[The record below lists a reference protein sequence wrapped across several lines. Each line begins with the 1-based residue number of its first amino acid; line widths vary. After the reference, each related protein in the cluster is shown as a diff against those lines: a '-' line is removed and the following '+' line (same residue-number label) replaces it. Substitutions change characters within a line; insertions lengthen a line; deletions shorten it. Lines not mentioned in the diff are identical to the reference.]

1 MKLHITNYEQTMN
14 YSWELDS
21 GHIFAN
27 YVVNTSPI
35 CIAIVIGRF
44 PFDKSYI
51 EDMINEVKVDI
62 CNS

>member
-1 MKLHITNYEQTMN
+1 MN
-14 YSWELDS
+14 YLWELDS

-51 EDMINEVKVDI
+51 EDMINEKLT
-62 CNS
+62 NAK